1 MIRVEIVDW
10 FERKSDLIS
19 VRTIVFVEEQKV
31 PLEMECD
38 EWDSVS
44 THWLVTAEEGKPVG
58 TARLLPKGRIGRVA
72 VLKELRRSGVGHLL
86 MTAVIDEALKRG
98 LSELRLHAQVHSIPF
113 YEKSGFTPVG
123 DPFDEAGIPH
133 LEMHLILR
141 DEKNGPANSTGSFLL
156 K

>member
-1 MIRVEIVDW
+1 MIQVEIVDW
-10 FERKSDLIS
+10 FERRLDLVS

-44 THWLVTAEEGKPVG
+44 THWLATDGEGKPIG

-86 MTAVIDEALKRG
+86 MSAILDEASKRG
-98 LSELRLHAQVHSIPF
+98 LLELQLHAQLHSIPF

-123 DPFDEAGIPH
+123 DRFEEAGITH
-133 LEMHLILR
+133 VEMYLILEN
-141 DEKNGPANSTGSFLL
+141 EKKRPRL
-156 K
+156 